1 MHNAERKRRF
11 FLIVDDIELGY
22 CDLDEESLNRII
34 KTEYGQVTDQKLLLN
49 KYEAFYILQENQL
62 QIFDEKGDSLNPE
75 KYYQRYRATLNLNLE
90 KLLVYGELRQ
100 KGYRINEIQ
109 TNIFDFMADDGSS
122 RSYYI
127 KILPEGGSYKI
138 EDLNNLVKISIRHKK
153 EPIIAI
159 VERNGEVIFYRLFQL
174 SEGNIEGNN

>member
-1 MHNAERKRRF
+1 MDNAEGKRRY
-11 FLIVDDIELGY
+11 FLIVDNIELGY
-22 CDLDEESLNRII
+22 CELDEYSLNRII
-34 KTEYGQVTDQKLLLN
+34 KAGHGQVADQKLLLN
-49 KYEAFYILQENQL
+49 KYETFYMLQENQL
-62 QIFDEKGDSLNPE
+62 QIFDKKGDSLNAE
-75 KYYQRYRATLNLNLE
+75 KYYQTYKTTLNLNLE

-109 TNIFDFMADDGSS
+109 TNIFDLIADDGSS

-127 KILPEGGSYKI
+127 KILPEGGNYKI

-159 VERNGEVIFYRLFQL
+159 VERNGEVIFYKLFQL
-174 SEGNIEGNN
+174 SEGNIERSN